1 MLGKPVAIAIALL
14 LNIIS
19 FNTRAQQID
28 AYKSY
33 AKFNVS
39 KLGFSNVSGT
49 FKGMEGRLAFDPAD
63 LGHSTFDVCIKAA
76 TVNTGEEDRDNH
88 LKEKDFFHV
97 KKYPKICFKST
108 SMLQTKSGYLVTG
121 QLTIKGKS
129 KAVNIP
135 FTYTSRTFKGNLKV
149 NRKDFD
155 LNDGTGMFTIGE
167 MVEIE
172 IYCIVP

>member
-1 MLGKPVAIAIALL
+1 MFRPVVIALIL
-14 LNIIS
+14 LLSIVNY
-19 FNTRAQQID
+19 NARAQKID
-28 AYKSY
+28 ADRSY

-49 FKGMEGRLAFDPAD
+49 FKGMEGRLNFDPAD
-63 LGHSTFDVCIKAA
+63 MSRNMFDVCIKAA
-76 TVNTGEEDRDNH
+76 TVSTGEEDRDNH

-108 SMLQTKSGYLVTG
+108 SMLKTNSGYLVTG

-135 FTYTSRTFKGNLKV
+135 FTYTNRTFKGTLKV

-172 IYCIVP
+172 IYCIIP

>member
-28 AYKSY
+28 ANRSY

-63 LGHSTFDVCIKAA
+63 LGHSMFDVCIKAA

-108 SMLQTKSGYLVTG
+108 SMLQTKAGYLVTG

-135 FTYTSRTFKGNLKV
+135 FTYTNRTFKGTLKV

-167 MVEIE
+167 LVEIE

>member
-1 MLGKPVAIAIALL
+1 MLGKPVAMAFVLL
-14 LNIIS
+14 LNIMS

-28 AYKSY
+28 ANKSY

-135 FTYTSRTFKGNLKV
+135 FTYTNRTFKGNLKV

-167 MVEIE
+167 LVEIE